1 MGAAISAFP
10 PDAKIGAETEA
21 NECHCKTASWELI
34 SDRGGL
40 RVQGTTEC
48 GYGITFQG
56 RKADVHKT
64 LISVSKVQ
72 SKGHIAVVDSNGGC
86 IILYNNALA
95 REIQHYVQNEIVNEC
110 CKLYTKTTHILNYRT
125 RDFFSRGSRLSQ
137 GTSLCL
143 WLVKQSSSHL
153 ARHVS
158 CAVVVVPLLDLFCT
172 FHALPNRLP

>member
-1 MGAAISAFP
+1 MNVTAKLLLGNSSLTVAACA
-10 PDAKIGAETEA
+10 
-21 NECHCKTASWELI
+21 CKERLNVGMELL
-34 SDRGGL
+34 S
-40 RVQGTTEC
+40 
-48 GYGITFQG
+48 
-56 RKADVHKT
+56 KAGKQMS
-64 LISVSKVQ
+64 ISVSKVQ

-86 IILYNNALA
+86 IIPYNNALA

-143 WLVKQSSSHL
+143 WLMKQSSSHL